1 MNIISVVDAIA
12 NKQFNA
18 AEEGIAEILKSKMTD
33 ALSARKDEVA
43 QSVAKNIEE
52 ENSDYDDFFKKAMK
66 KFGISSPADL
76 KSEEEK
82 KKFFNYVDKNFKA
95 KQETD

>member
-1 MNIISVVDAIA
+1 MSNISVVDAIA

-18 AEEGIAEILKSKMTD
+18 AEEGISEILKSKLTD

-43 QSVAKNIEE
+43 KSVAKKIEE
-52 ENSDYDDFFKKAMK
+52 ENSDYDEFFKKAMK

-76 KSEEEK
+76 KSDEEK

-95 KQETD
+95 KQEAD

>member
-1 MNIISVVDAIA
+1 MSNISVVDAIA

-18 AEEGIAEILKSKMTD
+18 AEEGISEILKSKLTD

-43 QSVAKNIEE
+43 KSVAKKIEE
-52 ENSDYDDFFKKAMK
+52 ENSDYDEFFKKAMK

-76 KSEEEK
+76 KSDEEK

>member
-43 QSVAKNIEE
+43 QSVAKK
-52 ENSDYDDFFKKAMK
+52 Y
-66 KFGISSPADL
+66 
-76 KSEEEK
+76 
-82 KKFFNYVDKNFKA
+82 
-95 KQETD
+95 